1 MNNFGEVFKARREE
15 LGFTLDAI
23 EEETKIRKYYI
34 NALEETNL
42 SQLPAKVYSVGF
54 VRRYARILGL
64 NEEEMVNEFKKLAYD
79 DEAEEEVTAA
89 KNRRENVGM
98 AFKNVVAGLVF
109 LLLFVFIGKY
119 LYDYIGSS
127 IKEQAKNKTEQQQA
141 AQNTNKP
148 KPKPSTSG
156 GTTTTPPETTT
167 TPPPITGQQQV
178 VVTRTG
184 ECWVSAVVDGQNVYR
199 GFLAPN
205 EVRTFQGKTSVH
217 LRLGSAGGVKIR
229 YNGKDIGSPGKVGQV
244 MDIQFPPPA
253 ATPRIDNNGLTEP
266 GTTP

>member
-1 MNNFGEVFKARREE
+1 MDSFGEVFRARREE

-42 SQLPAKVYSVGF
+42 SQLPAKVYAVGF

-79 DEAEEEVTAA
+79 DEAEEEVMAT
-89 KNRRENVGM
+89 KNRRENANI

-119 LYDYIGSS
+119 MYDYIGSN
-127 IKEQAKNKTEQQQA
+127 IKEQAKNRPEPPQTTEE
-141 AQNTNKP
+141 TTKP
-148 KPKPSTSG
+148 KPKPNTN
-156 GTTTTPPETTT
+156 TTTPPATT
-167 TPPPITGQQQV
+167 TPPPIAGQQQV

-199 GFLAPN
+199 GFLAAG
-205 EVRTFQGKTSVH
+205 EVRTFQGKKSVH

-244 MDIQFPPPA
+244 MDVQFPPAPA
-253 ATPRIDNNGLTEP
+253 PATAQPSGGITEP